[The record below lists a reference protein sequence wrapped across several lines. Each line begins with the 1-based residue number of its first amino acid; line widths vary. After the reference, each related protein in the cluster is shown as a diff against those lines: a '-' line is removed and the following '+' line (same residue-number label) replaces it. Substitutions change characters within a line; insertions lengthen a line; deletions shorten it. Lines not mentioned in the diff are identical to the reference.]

1 MNGTAGREAAPEVR
15 VRLPEWLLAETR
27 GGPIRTSP
35 ADRMA
40 LVLGWA
46 RRNVEQETGGPF
58 AAGVFEADTGR
69 LVAPGVN
76 RVVPERCAAAHA
88 EVVALSAA
96 QRRLG
101 THDLSPA
108 AAGELELVA
117 SADPCVMCFGAIHWC
132 GIARLVCGARSSDVE
147 ACGFDEGPVPEDWT
161 GVLDDRGVSVTRDV
175 GREEARAVLELYRQ
189 RGGPIYN
196 PGRGEG

>member
-1 MNGTAGREAAPEVR
+1 MSDLSPEVR
-15 VRLPEWLLAETR
+15 LRLPDWLVRETR
-27 GGPIRTSP
+27 RAAARSNP

-76 RVVPERCAAAHA
+76 LVVPERCSAAHA
-88 EVVALSAA
+88 EVMALSVAE
-96 QRRLG
+96 RRLG
-101 THDLSPA
+101 THDLSSA
-108 AAGELELVA
+108 EAGELELVA
-117 SADPCVMCFGAIHWC
+117 SAEPCVMCFGAIHWS
-132 GIARLVCGARSSDVE
+132 GIPRVVCAARSSDVE
-147 ACGFDEGPVPEDWT
+147 AVGFDEGPVPEDWAEALT
-161 GVLDDRGVSVTRDV
+161 RRGISVTRDV
-175 GREEARAVLELYRQ
+175 GREEARAVLELYRE

-196 PGRGEG
+196 AGRSEG